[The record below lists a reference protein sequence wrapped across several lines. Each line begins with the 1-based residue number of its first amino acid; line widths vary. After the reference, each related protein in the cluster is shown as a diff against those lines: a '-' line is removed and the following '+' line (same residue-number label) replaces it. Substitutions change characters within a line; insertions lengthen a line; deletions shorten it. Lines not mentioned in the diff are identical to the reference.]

1 MQKIVPR
8 NNNIIL
14 ILYMFCCILFLI
26 STTKYLTDYDL
37 INIAGQKDIEQYY
50 LIAEMSPKLHENNEN
65 ILAHVSSRFAI
76 PYIAGVI
83 KNIFS
88 LELFDTFK
96 YLNFFFLTLFLIILL
111 YFLNSVNFSFK
122 EKIIFLSLLCLNPY
136 IIRQHLFQPVQVHDL
151 IFFSLSIIFAKG
163 IIQNKFSLIL
173 FSTLLMIFIRQT
185 SLAFFIGGIIY
196 LIFNKKKNYKNI
208 IIFFVSFLLT
218 FKIISMVGNSIST
231 QRFSMNYAYGI
242 FFYDFSQYK
251 ELIKFLLLPFLSFF
265 PLLILMAGG
274 LKKIKTNNLLVV
286 LVFFIISALMIAQP
300 ILGGPIYTQRNVM
313 RIATLSYVIT
323 SLFIFFRFDINKLF
337 QKKYSLF
344 IFLIGLFVWS
354 LHPLY
359 SIFDFFSILRF

>member
-76 PYIAGVI
+76 PYIAGAI

-96 YLNFFFLTLFLIILL
+96 YLNFLFLTLFLIILL
-111 YFLNSVNFSFK
+111 YFLNSVTFSLK
-122 EKIIFLSLLCLNPY
+122 EKIIFLSLICLNPY

-196 LIFNKKKNYKNI
+196 LIFNKKKKLQKYYN
-208 IIFFVSFLLT
+208 FFC
-218 FKIISMVGNSIST
+218 
-231 QRFSMNYAYGI
+231 
-242 FFYDFSQYK
+242 
-251 ELIKFLLLPFLSFF
+251 
-265 PLLILMAGG
+265 
-274 LKKIKTNNLLVV
+274 
-286 LVFFIISALMIAQP
+286 
-300 ILGGPIYTQRNVM
+300 
-313 RIATLSYVIT
+313 
-323 SLFIFFRFDINKLF
+323 FIFIN
-337 QKKYSLF
+337 
-344 IFLIGLFVWS
+344 I
-354 LHPLY
+354 
-359 SIFDFFSILRF
+359 